1 MIMQKFSGRETFHAF
16 ADVHEGL
23 NSLQAAVQNLQM
35 VQEIPRGA
43 VDGTNLLFRANNKP
57 DVLMLNG
64 VVQSVGSDYKYE
76 NGLLVFTTPPSKGTK
91 ITSLYLG
98 STNEVPKLMRS
109 SGLSTGGGV
118 PPAVHTEV
126 LTDGLG
132 NNVTASSDY
141 IYVTG
146 MPG

>member
-1 MIMQKFSGRETFHAF
+1 
-16 ADVHEGL
+16 
-23 NSLQAAVQNLQM
+23 
-35 VQEIPRGA
+35 
-43 VDGTNLLFRANNKP
+43 
-57 DVLMLNG
+57 
-64 VVQSVGSDYKYE
+64 
-76 NGLLVFTTPPSKGTK
+76 
-91 ITSLYLG
+91 
-98 STNEVPKLMRS
+98 MRS